1 MIAILFFA
9 GTILPALGFFNIY
22 YMRFSLVSDHFPY
35 LASIGI
41 LLIAVAGVARLTGKS
56 LPVFAILLLLG
67 LGHLTWKQIPIYKND
82 FTLWSDTVQKNPNAW
97 MAQYNL
103 GNVFIAEQKIEEA
116 INHYREAIRIKP
128 DFPRAL
134 YNLGNALLA
143 QEKTR
148 EAIIQYQATVR
159 IKPDFVDVYNN
170 WGVALL
176 KEGKTQEAITR
187 FEKALE
193 LKPDYADARNNL
205 EVATRRGASVQ

>member
-1 MIAILFFA
+1 
-9 GTILPALGFFNIY
+9 
-22 YMRFSLVSDHFPY
+22 MRFSFVADHFQD

-41 LLIAVAGVARLTGKS
+41 LLVIVGGITRLTKKGALAS
-56 LPVFAILLLLG
+56 SILLLLF
-67 LGHLTWKQIPIYKND
+67 LGYLTWEQVPVYKNV